1 MKKLFKALM
10 KFAEKGTNVSGKIL
24 FLAVFFFISF
34 SILSSIF
41 SALFTSE
48 IESKTALVLNLQ
60 GQLVEESLT
69 DPKEKFKDQLTDSVR
84 PEVELRAVVR
94 ALEEAA
100 GEKKITH
107 AVLLLNDFEGG
118 GLASMREVGA
128 ALKKFKAAGKEVF
141 VHGSYFDQRAY
152 YLAAHATEIALDPIG
167 GIVFTGYG
175 RYRQYYRE
183 AFERIGI
190 KVHLVQTGKY
200 KNFAETFVSDAPS
213 EATKEVDRILYGDL
227 WGQYLADVEAL
238 RSFEKGAITNSI
250 ENLVTDLKAD
260 EYDFAQYALKN
271 KFVDSLMPIH
281 EFRQLMIAKGE
292 KDEENHTFR
301 QISYHD
307 YLKTLSPVATSG
319 EIAIIV
325 AEGGIS
331 DGSAPAGSIGG
342 DSTSSMVRKAREDE
356 SVKAIVLRVSSP
368 GGSAF
373 ASELIRRE
381 FALAQ
386 EAGKPVIVSMGDVA
400 ASGGYWIS
408 MAADEIYADPATITG
423 SIGVVGMMMTAEE
436 VMKKLSV
443 SVHGS
448 STTWL
453 GEAMPDPRR
462 PLDPRTQEVI
472 KGSIQKTY
480 KDFLTLV
487 AGARERE
494 VEEIQ
499 QFAEGRVWTGQ
510 QALERGLVDQMG
522 GLESAIQ
529 RARELAEL
537 DDKATAFYWQREMS
551 QFEKIIS
558 SFATSIRLPAVFS
571 DLNFFSKTLQQ
582 NSELSWFWL
591 SLKDNLATGPKAYA
605 HCFCED
611 QLL

>member
-1 MKKLFKALM
+1 M
-10 KFAEKGTNVSGKIL
+10 KFAEKGVNVSAKL
-24 FLAVFFFISF
+24 FFLGVFLLISI
-34 SILSSIF
+34 SIISSIF
-41 SALFTSE
+41 TGIFISK
-48 IESKTALVLNLQ
+48 IKPKTALVLNLQ
-60 GQLVEESLT
+60 GRLVEETLT
-69 DPKEKFKDQLTDSVR
+69 DPKEKFKEQLKGSER
-84 PEVELRAVVR
+84 SEIELRSVVR

-100 GEKKITH
+100 LEKKITH
-107 AVLLLNDFEGG
+107 AVLILSDFEGG
-118 GLASMREVGA
+118 GLASLREVGA

-141 VHGSYFDQRAY
+141 VHGNYYDQRAY
-152 YLAAHATEIALDPIG
+152 YLAAHATEIALDPMG
-167 GIVFTGYG
+167 AVMFTGYG

-183 AFERIGI
+183 AFQRLGV

-200 KNFAETFVSDAPS
+200 KNFAETFVLDAPS
-213 EATKEVDRILYGDL
+213 EATKEVDSVLYGDL
-227 WGQYLADVEAL
+227 WSQYLAEVESL
-238 RSFEKGAITNSI
+238 RSFETGAITKSI
-250 ENLVTDLKAD
+250 ESLLTDLATE
-260 EYDFAQYALKN
+260 EYDFAQHALKH

-281 EFRQLMIAKGE
+281 EFRQLMISKGE

-301 QISYHD
+301 QISYNEF
-307 YLKTLSPVATSG
+307 LETLSPAATSG
-319 EIAIIV
+319 EIAVIV

-331 DGSAPAGSIGG
+331 DGKAPAGSIGG
-342 DSTSSMVRKAREDE
+342 DSTSYMVRKAREDE

-386 EAGKPVIVSMGDVA
+386 EAGKPVVVSMGDVA

-408 MAADEIYADPATITG
+408 MAADEIYADPGTITG
-423 SIGVVGMMMTAEE
+423 SIGVVGMMMTGEE

-453 GEAMPDPRR
+453 GEAMPDARR
-462 PLDPRTQEVI
+462 ALDPRLQEVI

-494 VEEIQ
+494 VEEIHQ
-499 QFAEGRVWTGQ
+499 VAEGRVWTGQ
-510 QALERGLVDQMG
+510 QALDRGLVDQLG

-537 DDKATAFYWQREMS
+537 DEKAKAFYWQREKS
-551 QFEKIIS
+551 QFEKILA
-558 SFATSIRLPAVFS
+558 SFSASIVLPAVFS
-571 DLNFFSKTLQQ
+571 ELNLFLGPLKQ
-582 NSELSWFWL
+582 NSELSWFWQ